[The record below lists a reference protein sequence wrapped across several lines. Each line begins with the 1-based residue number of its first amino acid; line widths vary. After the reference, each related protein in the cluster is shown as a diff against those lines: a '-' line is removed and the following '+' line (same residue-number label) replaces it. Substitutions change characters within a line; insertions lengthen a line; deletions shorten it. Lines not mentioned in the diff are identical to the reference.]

1 MNVNIYYGGRGLVDD
16 PTITVL
22 NKITDVLN
30 ELRVNVEKYNLF
42 EMKNA
47 ITTLPQTLKEADAV
61 ILASTVEWFGICFS
75 SLMPAGCMRINQCLR
90 SSICSL

>member
-30 ELRVNVEKYNLF
+30 ELRVNVEKYNL
-42 EMKNA
+42 
-47 ITTLPQTLKEADAV
+47 LK
-61 ILASTVEWFGICFS
+61 
-75 SLMPAGCMRINQCLR
+75 
-90 SSICSL
+90 

>member
-30 ELRVNVEKYNLF
+30 ELRLNVEKYNLF
-42 EMKNA
+42 EMKNDYNA
-47 ITTLPQTLKEADAV
+47 SSDLKGGRCGYSCKYGRMVWDRR
-61 ILASTVEWFGICFS
+61 LYASV
-75 SLMPAGCMRINQCLR
+75 P
-90 SSICSL
+90 